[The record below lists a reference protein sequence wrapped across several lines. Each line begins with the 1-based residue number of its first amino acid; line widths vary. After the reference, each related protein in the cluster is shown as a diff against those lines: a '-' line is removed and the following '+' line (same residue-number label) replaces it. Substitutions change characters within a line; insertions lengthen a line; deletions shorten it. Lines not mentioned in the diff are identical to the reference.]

1 MSPLIPL
8 VEFPLGTMLFWS
20 PTMELRGVPVKVCGI
35 ASAPLPVLGRTYI
48 VELAY
53 GPIDNYPYTHVAAF
67 ECHLSTQRI

>member
-1 MSPLIPL
+1 
-8 VEFPLGTMLFWS
+8 
-20 PTMELRGVPVKVCGI
+20 MELRGVPVKVCGI